1 MVLHEVAR
9 QLQDRELIERQ
20 VAIEGAHH
28 PLPVG
33 PHFAKVVDVDAVRVG
48 VSRVVKPVAA
58 AMFAPFEACEQRI
71 DEPFVRVGGGVGD
84 EGIDHRGVR
93 GQSGE
98 VERDPSGDGA
108 AIGFRGR
115 LEPFGF

>member
-33 PHFAKVVDVDAVRVG
+33 PHFTKIIVVDAVRVG

-58 AMFAPFEACEQRI
+58 AVLAPLEARKQRI
-71 DEPFVRVGGGVGD
+71 DEPFVGVGGGVGD
-84 EGIDHRGVR
+84 EGVDDR
-93 GQSGE
+93 
-98 VERDPSGDGA
+98 
-108 AIGFRGR
+108 R
-115 LEPFGF
+115 LWR